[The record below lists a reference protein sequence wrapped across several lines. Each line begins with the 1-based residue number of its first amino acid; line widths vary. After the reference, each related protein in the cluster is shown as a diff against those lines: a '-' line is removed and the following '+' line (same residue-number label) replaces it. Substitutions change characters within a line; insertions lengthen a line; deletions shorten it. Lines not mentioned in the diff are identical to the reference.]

1 MEVGKAHS
9 SIWPSVVCMSSCSS
23 RCCPS
28 LGLPCWPLLPASPVS
43 SLACCSCVC
52 ADAEGWV
59 ANRSR
64 LQKASRLFLFARTQC
79 LGTQRYLLHLRL
91 SLSRQNPHNSRS
103 T

>member
-43 SLACCSCVC
+43 PSACCSCVC
-52 ADAEGWV
+52 AETAAWV
-59 ANRSR
+59 FVSGARGCRIAMLHVRRALPHSTRFTFNRR
-64 LQKASRLFLFARTQC
+64 
-79 LGTQRYLLHLRL
+79 G
-91 SLSRQNPHNSRS
+91 
-103 T
+103 